1 MHENEFDFN
10 NEFYSSN
17 LDEMYS
23 YEMCEAYYN
32 HNHNTQDSYEIDD
45 EYARVTYDV
54 QELAYR
60 HYA

>member
-1 MHENEFDFN
+1 MYENEFEFN

-17 LDEMYS
+17 FDEMYT
-23 YEMCEAYYN
+23 YEMCESFFFFKQKTA
-32 HNHNTQDSYEIDD
+32 YEIDD
-45 EYARVTYDV
+45 EYARDTYDV

>member
-1 MHENEFDFN
+1 MYETEYEFTY
-10 NEFYSSN
+10 E
-17 LDEMYS
+17 S
-23 YEMCEAYYN
+23 YTQDLHEMCEYMMRDMYN
-32 HNHNTQDSYEIDD
+32 NIQDAYEIDD

>member
-1 MHENEFDFN
+1 MYENEFEFN
-10 NEFYSSN
+10 NEFYSST
-17 LDEMYS
+17 LDEMY
-23 YEMCEAYYN
+23 
-32 HNHNTQDSYEIDD
+32 SYEIDD